1 MGATKITK
9 QSQFSI
15 TQFNTVTCTAA
26 ARSEGD
32 RGHDK
37 VNVMDERAGYVLVGG
52 KSSRLGTDKALLD
65 FEGKPLVTRVANVV
79 RAAAGRVT
87 IVGPLERYRHLGL
100 RVIPDPVENFGPL
113 AGLLAALEDSESAWN
128 LVTACDMPYLDA
140 RFLSFLFEEAQA
152 AVADILLPVDSEG
165 NPEPLCAVYSLEARS
180 TIRRRVEQGVHK
192 ITRAFE
198 GLRVDELAPDR
209 YARFDPEGRIFTNLN
224 TLEDVRGT
232 GLGLSSARGS

>member
-1 MGATKITK
+1 
-9 QSQFSI
+9 
-15 TQFNTVTCTAA
+15 
-26 ARSEGD
+26 
-32 RGHDK
+32 
-37 VNVMDERAGYVLVGG
+37 MDERAGYVLVGG

-65 FEGKPLVTRVANVV
+65 FEGKPLVARVAEAV
-79 RAAAGRVT
+79 RSAAGRVT
-87 IVGPLERYRHLGL
+87 IVGENKKYGHLGL

-113 AGLLAALEDSESAWN
+113 AGLLAALEDSESPWN

-232 GLGLSSARGS
+232 GLGLPSVRGS

>member
-1 MGATKITK
+1 
-9 QSQFSI
+9 
-15 TQFNTVTCTAA
+15 
-26 ARSEGD
+26 
-32 RGHDK
+32 
-37 VNVMDERAGYVLVGG
+37 MDQRAGYVLVGG

-65 FEGKPLVTRVANVV
+65 FEGKPLVARVAEAV
-79 RAAAGRVT
+79 RSAAGRVT
-87 IVGPLERYRHLGL
+87 IVGPLEKYGHLGL
-100 RVIPDPVENFGPL
+100 RVIPDPVEDFGPL
-113 AGLLAALEDSESAWN
+113 AGLLAALEDSESPWN

-152 AVADILLPVDSEG
+152 ARADILLPVDGSG

-192 ITRAFE
+192 ITRAFQ

-232 GLGLSSARGS
+232 GLGLPSVRGS

>member
-1 MGATKITK
+1 MDETGGAT
-9 QSQFSI
+9 S
-15 TQFNTVTCTAA
+15 
-26 ARSEGD
+26 
-32 RGHDK
+32 
-37 VNVMDERAGYVLVGG
+37 LVGG

-65 FEGKPLVTRVANVV
+65 FEGKPLAARVAEVV
-79 RAAAGRVT
+79 QAAAGRVT
-87 IVGPLERYRHLGL
+87 IVGPLEKIRDTSGL
-100 RVIPDPVENFGPL
+100 PVIPDPVENFGPL

-140 RFLSFLFEEAQA
+140 AFLNFLFEEAQA
-152 AVADILLPVDSEG
+152 AGADVLLPFDAEG
-165 NPEPLCAVYSLEARS
+165 NPEPLCAVYSLEARV

-224 TLEDVRGT
+224 TLEDVRGA